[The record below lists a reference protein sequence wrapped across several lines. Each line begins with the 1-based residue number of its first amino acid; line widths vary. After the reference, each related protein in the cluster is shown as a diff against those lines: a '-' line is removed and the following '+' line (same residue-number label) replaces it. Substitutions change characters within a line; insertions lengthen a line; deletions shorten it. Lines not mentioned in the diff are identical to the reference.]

1 VAAALVAGAVHLGW
15 EARRAGHEYASDPR
29 NPYVYAQ
36 TSPDLLRLVQ
46 KVRAL
51 AEADPLGA
59 RMLIKIVAPE
69 HDYWPL
75 PWCLRDFQRLAWSD
89 ALPSDPYAPV
99 MIVASSLHAALDES
113 KTHLMVG
120 YFELR
125 PQVFLE
131 LYVQLD
137 LWKAY
142 LAKRPPRPPPA
153 E

>member
-1 VAAALVAGAVHLGW
+1 
-15 EARRAGHEYASDPR
+15 
-29 NPYVYAQ
+29 
-36 TSPDLLRLVQ
+36 
-46 KVRAL
+46 
-51 AEADPLGA
+51 
-59 RMLIKIVAPE
+59 
-69 HDYWPL
+69 
-75 PWCLRDFQRLAWSD
+75 LRDFQRLAWSD